1 MKKNIFFIIAL
12 FCCVLSWP
20 STNCNAQVFTKAA
33 RTAVKCLSN
42 NKAILGANAVRGYSI
57 QEHQRRQIAQSVAR
71 QALQSTSHLNA
82 AAVAKAS
89 TIVANKKSALQ
100 VSPRLHDM
108 TKLPKETMQNDSTL
122 FPILPT
128 MSTDTTSVVNKGNH

>member
-1 MKKNIFFIIAL
+1 MKQILISILVVFFSA
-12 FCCVLSWP
+12 
-20 STNCNAQVFTKAA
+20 STCNAQGFAKAA
-33 RTAVKCLSN
+33 RSVSKCISA
-42 NKAILGANAVRGYSI
+42 NKAIIGANAVRGYSI

-100 VSPRLHDM
+100 VPPHLHDM

-122 FPILPT
+122 LPILLT
-128 MSTDTTSVVNKGNH
+128 MPTDTTSVVNEDNH

>member
-1 MKKNIFFIIAL
+1 MKQILISIFVL
-12 FCCVLSWP
+12 FFSA
-20 STNCNAQVFTKAA
+20 STCNAQGFAKAA
-33 RTAVKCLSN
+33 RSVSKCISA
-42 NKAILGANAVRGYSI
+42 NKAIIGANAVRGYSI

-82 AAVAKAS
+82 AAVANAS
-89 TIVANKKSALQ
+89 TIAAKTISALP

-108 TKLPKETMQNDSTL
+108 TKLPKETLQNDSTL
-122 FPILPT
+122 FPILPK